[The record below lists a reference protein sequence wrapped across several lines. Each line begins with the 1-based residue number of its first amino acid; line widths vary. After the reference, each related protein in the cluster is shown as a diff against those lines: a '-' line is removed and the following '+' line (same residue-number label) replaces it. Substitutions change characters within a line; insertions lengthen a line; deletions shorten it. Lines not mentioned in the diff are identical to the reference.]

1 MTLRGKFEKLRNIEE
16 NMADTNDLISA
27 LDEIHNEKLYLY
39 YSESKKTQLL
49 VLLEE
54 GVEDYN
60 DLENS
65 KVLIED
71 LYKNRKLFESREE
84 MGLNSSN
91 YPNINGIIYTLIGEI
106 GETQYVMS
114 IDNDL
119 YYFTEPDAL
128 LNLSYEEMKERRCRS
143 LHTNDMGK
151 EMTEIKRL
159 S

>member
-1 MTLRGKFEKLRNIEE
+1 MTLREKFEKLRNIEE
-16 NMADTNDLISA
+16 NMADTDDLISA
-27 LDEIHNEKLYLY
+27 LDEIHNEKIYLY

-49 VLLEE
+49 ELLEE

-60 DLENS
+60 DLESS
-65 KVLIED
+65 KDLIDD
-71 LYKNRKLFESREE
+71 LYRNRDLFESREE

-114 IDNDL
+114 ISDEL
-119 YYFTEPDAL
+119 YYLQEDDAML
-128 LNLSYEEMKERRCRS
+128 DLSYEEMKERRCRS

>member
-1 MTLRGKFEKLRNIEE
+1 MTLREKFEKLRNIED
-16 NMADTNDLISA
+16 NLADTDDLISA

-49 VLLEE
+49 ELLEE

-60 DLENS
+60 DLESS
-65 KVLIED
+65 KDLIND
-71 LYKNRKLFESREE
+71 LYKNMDLFESREE

-119 YYFTEPDAL
+119 YYLQKGDVMFD
-128 LNLSYEEMKERRCRS
+128 LSYEEMKERRCRS

-151 EMTEIKRL
+151 EMTEVKRL